1 MDLLNDLKTDKALHR
16 NILKFAT
23 MLSVSKALSLQDAKF
38 VASTIATLVGFT
50 AYHLIT
56 KKIQLPIDNPDLKAI
71 SNTWMKVGTMLVVSR
86 LYQGQKLSQEFLID
100 SSMSLLG
107 FNAADLILP
116 RIMPD
121 FGNELLQKIVTDV
134 AVVLIMTI
142 TKAILTG
149 GKITPGLLVKSSWTI
164 VGFVLYDLIEE
175 LSCE

>member
-23 MLSVSKALSLQDAKF
+23 MLTVSKAISLQDAKF
-38 VASTIATLVGFT
+38 VTSTIATLIGFT
-50 AYHLIT
+50 AYHLVT
-56 KKIQLPIDNPDLKAI
+56 KKIELPIENPDLKAI

-86 LYQGQKLSQEFLID
+86 LYQGQKLSQEFLMD

-116 RIMPD
+116 RVMPD
-121 FGNELLQKIVTDV
+121 LGNDLLQKIVTDV

-149 GKITPGLLVKSSWTI
+149 GKITLGLLVKSSWTI
-164 VGFVLYDLIEE
+164 AGFVLYDLIEE